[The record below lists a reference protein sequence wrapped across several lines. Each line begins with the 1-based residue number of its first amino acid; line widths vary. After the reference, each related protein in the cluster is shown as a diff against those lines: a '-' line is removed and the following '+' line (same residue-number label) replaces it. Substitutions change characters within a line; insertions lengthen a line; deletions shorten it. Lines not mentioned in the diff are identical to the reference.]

1 MYHIIAAVMHLMSD
15 IIVPSRVVSIDD
27 LCDAYENAS
36 TDADI
41 VVLTQKDVKTHWLVL
56 SIMFVNR
63 QHPI

>member
-41 VVLTQKDVKTHWLVL
+41 VVLTQKRHQNTLA
-56 SIMFVNR
+56 
-63 QHPI
+63 